1 MVNLNAGNKI
11 NFCKMWPYY
20 FVPIFRVR
28 DGQPPIWSIGSDHYL
43 HFPIS
48 APKKNEFLRWS
59 VSVSSDNEEEDWLKD
74 EEFHDWVMV
83 KAREGQDIRL
93 DNNWGRFL
101 TFMDGRLWILLVEI
115 AELSESQKIENDNA
129 NSDSE
134 MFDLAYRTFELTS
147 LEQLHRQMQ
156 QMQIRRP
163 VALDALV
170 QGHQGSTFMW
180 MFKVGF

>member
-1 MVNLNAGNKI
+1 L
-11 NFCKMWPYY
+11 F
-20 FVPIFRVR
+20 
-28 DGQPPIWSIGSDHYL
+28 
-43 HFPIS
+43 
-48 APKKNEFLRWS
+48 
-59 VSVSSDNEEEDWLKD
+59 
-74 EEFHDWVMV
+74 
-83 KAREGQDIRL
+83 
-93 DNNWGRFL
+93 
-101 TFMDGRLWILLVEI
+101 LLVEI